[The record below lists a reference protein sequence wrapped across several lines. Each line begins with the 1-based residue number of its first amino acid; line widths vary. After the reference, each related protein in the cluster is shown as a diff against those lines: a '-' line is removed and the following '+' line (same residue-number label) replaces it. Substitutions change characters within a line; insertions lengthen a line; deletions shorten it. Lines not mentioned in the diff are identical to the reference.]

1 LHMTSQDIALWRLF
15 SQRITGGGITDPAA
29 LVKWMGCIRAEDFA
43 AAKWAVGHRVQ
54 GSTDAGIERVFNEG
68 LILRTHVLQPIRH
81 FVSPDD
87 IRWLLA
93 LTAPRLK
100 AANRSLQRCL
110 GIGEEMLR
118 KSRRIMIRA
127 LGKGQ
132 MTRVQLSVMLKES
145 DVEVDDIR
153 MGLLLMDAEL
163 NGLICSGSKDGL
175 EFTYTLLEERAP
187 VTGRYDRTEAI
198 AELARRYFRSRGP
211 ATIYDFLMW
220 SGLRPADAGRAM
232 EMNKQWLGSEVVGG
246 QTYWFDPS
254 GWDDQE
260 MKRLNRDPSL
270 FLLPVFDELTT
281 AYSSNGIFKP
291 AVIIDGQVSGSW
303 TYMQGKGM
311 VKIKVV
317 SPVEWSGSLDE
328 AMRKETERYSAF
340 LGKRLILPPA

>member
-1 LHMTSQDIALWRLF
+1 MRSQDIALWRLF
-15 SQRITGGGITDPAA
+15 SQRITGEGITDPAA
-29 LVKWMGCIRAEDFA
+29 LVKWMGCIRAEDFT

-54 GSTDAGIERVFNEG
+54 GSTDTSIERAFNEG
-68 LILRTHVLQPIRH
+68 LILRTHVLQPVRH

-100 AANRSLQRCL
+100 AINRSLHRCL
-110 GIGEEMLR
+110 GIGEEMLK

-127 LGKGQ
+127 LEKGQ
-132 MTRVQLSVMLKES
+132 MTHAQLLATLKEGN
-145 DVEVDDIR
+145 VETDDIR

-163 NGLICSGSKDGL
+163 GGLICSGSKDGR

-187 VTGRYDRTEAI
+187 VTRRYDRTEAI

-211 ATIYDFLMW
+211 ATVYDFSMW
-220 SGLRPADAGRAM
+220 SGLRPVDAGRAM

-246 QTYWFDPS
+246 QAYWFDPS
-254 GWDDQE
+254 GWDDPE
-260 MKRLNRDPSL
+260 VRRSNRDPSL
-270 FLLPVFDELTT
+270 FLLPAFDELTA
-281 AYSSNGIFKP
+281 AYSNNGIFKP
-291 AVIIDGQVSGSW
+291 AVVIDGQVSGSW
-303 TYMQGKGM
+303 TYMQGKGT

-328 AMRKETERYSAF
+328 GVRKETERYSTF
-340 LGKRLILPPA
+340 LGKRLVGML